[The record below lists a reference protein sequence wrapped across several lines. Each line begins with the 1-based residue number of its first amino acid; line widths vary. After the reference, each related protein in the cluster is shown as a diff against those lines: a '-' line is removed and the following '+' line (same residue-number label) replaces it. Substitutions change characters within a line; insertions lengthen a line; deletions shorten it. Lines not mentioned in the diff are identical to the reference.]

1 MVKGPGRPTTDWQ
14 AVVQQAV
21 ESMPFLRW
29 LGVQVVD
36 LKPGHSQVRLPV
48 RPEMLQVAGLLH
60 GGIVASLIDVASALA
75 VFSAM
80 SAWTEIRTLEMKV
93 NYFRPVRSGEIQ
105 AHARLVHMGKRTAV
119 TLCHVWGEGDA
130 LCALGVATFLR
141 LGDSTVDEPT
151 AAHRPTPA

>member
-1 MVKGPGRPTTDWQ
+1 MVKGPGRPTADWLES
-14 AVVQQAV
+14 VQQV
-21 ESMPFLRW
+21 IGNMPFLRW

-36 LKPGHSQVRLPV
+36 LQPGHSQVRLPV

-93 NYFRPVRSGEIQ
+93 NYFRPIRGGAVQ
-105 AHARLVHMGKRTAV
+105 AHARLVHLGKRTAV
-119 TLCHVWGEGDA
+119 TVCHVWGEGDT

-141 LGDSTVDEPT
+141 LGDSPADEPT
-151 AAHRPTPA
+151 GGDRPTLP

>member
-1 MVKGPGRPTTDWQ
+1 MVKGPGRPT
-14 AVVQQAV
+14 AVQQVV

-36 LKPGHSQVRLPV
+36 LKPGHSQVQLSV

-80 SAWTEIRTLEMKV
+80 STWVEIRTLEMKV

-105 AHARLVHMGKRTAV
+105 AYARLAHMGKRTAV
-119 TLCHVWGEGDA
+119 TLCHVWGDGDT

-141 LGDSTVDEPT
+141 LGDSAADEPT
-151 AAHRPTPA
+151 PA